1 MGTVFGGPAPRSAWA
16 SLRARMARVRSGA
29 SERGASA
36 VEWVVISMIVVGIC
50 VAVGVILSTA
60 LTGKANTVSGCISGA
75 TNTAGCGSGK

>member
-1 MGTVFGGPAPRSAWA
+1 MGNVFGGAALQYA
-16 SLRARMARVRSGA
+16 LVSLRARIAQVRSGET
-29 SERGASA
+29 ERGASA